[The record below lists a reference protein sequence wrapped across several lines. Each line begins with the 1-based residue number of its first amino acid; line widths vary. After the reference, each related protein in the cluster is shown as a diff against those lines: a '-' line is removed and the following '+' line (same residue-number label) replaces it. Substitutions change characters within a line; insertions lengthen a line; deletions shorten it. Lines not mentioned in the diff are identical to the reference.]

1 MYSAS
6 PGEARFFTSLG
17 LLLESLAQVSLSL
30 SPSAAASSSE
40 DKSEIGAG
48 LWAFSVV
55 GFPVGGLPIASGED
69 QSPVS
74 RGRKSGNG

>member
-1 MYSAS
+1 MYSTS
-6 PGEARFFTSLG
+6 PGEARFF
-17 LLLESLAQVSLSL
+17 SLAWLASRISRAGLSLSL
-30 SPSAAASSSE
+30 STAASSSG

-55 GFPVGGLPIASGED
+55 GFPVGGLPIAGGAD